1 MVDWVPGTANFKAD
15 EAANSNTHRFDLAKR
30 IIFKESGEWWDILPD
45 VLQNCREV
53 ERECERVRAEEAGLP
68 DRTAAQKRRRLED
81 RLRVKDP
88 W

>member
-15 EAANSNTHRFDLAKR
+15 EPANSNTQRFDLAKR

-45 VLQNCREV
+45 VLQKGREV
-53 ERECERVRAEEAGLP
+53 ERECERGQAEGAGLT
-68 DRTAAQKRRRLED
+68 DRTGAQKRRRLED